1 VTEVAVVALGALAL
15 ALEVVAVLGV
25 LVMPDAYD
33 RLHYIGLSTMGG
45 IALGLAVLVQEGPSL
60 IAIKAGLTVLILL
73 TTSPLMTHATAR
85 ALHARRARSS
95 G

>member
-1 VTEVAVVALGALAL
+1 
-15 ALEVVAVLGV
+15 
-25 LVMPDAYD
+25 
-33 RLHYIGLSTMGG
+33 
-45 IALGLAVLVQEGPSL
+45 VQEGPSL